1 MRIASWVGR
10 AVGMLPL
17 PLPPLL
23 PLELLLSPKAD
34 VDDAAEEE
42 DAVEAER
49 EAAAGEEDDFVM
61 MIVPTCHFDL

>member
-10 AVGMLPL
+10 AVGMPPL

-23 PLELLLSPKAD
+23 LLELLLSPKAD
-34 VDDAAEEE
+34 VDDATEEE

-49 EAAAGEEDDFVM
+49 EAAAGER
-61 MIVPTCHFDL
+61 MILS